1 MIFRKTEQM
10 FFEGNK
16 IVCVFEIHTFR
27 SIGIFT
33 NLVESFI
40 KGLINCFAQPNIWP
54 LWSFQL
60 IIHPGTCKFLQMLSS
75 FKGKIFEENHNM

>member
-10 FFEGNK
+10 FFEVNK
-16 IVCVFEIHTFR
+16 IVCVFEIHTFK

-40 KGLINCFAQPNIWP
+40 KGFINCFA
-54 LWSFQL
+54 
-60 IIHPGTCKFLQMLSS
+60 
-75 FKGKIFEENHNM
+75 